1 MKNALRIGFLLL
13 VASTWARAQD
23 ERKFTFTGA
32 ARGQY
37 YGDALSLEEEKDTVT
52 PPKLNSGHVMVD
64 LGLKIRPNVNTEIL
78 GMVRIRND
86 YGGFWGSGVTFDVRQ
101 LYVRGIIGG
110 IIKYQ
115 LGDFNYRMSRYTM
128 WNYDQEVVGKMPA
141 IFQQQSDVVNYEY
154 FFNSDHSRRQQ
165 GAALDFTLVFKK
177 FVKELTINAVTTR
190 NRITDLAQNN
200 ERLFSGINANLV
212 QSEFFELGYNYA
224 NLYDVS
230 GTSKGNKAFRN
241 PVHTLTTKIQ
251 YQSKHWNFAFESEV
265 GKSETLLKND
275 TLAPAWNGKF
285 GDALLRID
293 HKKTGLGLSLN
304 GIYVSSA
311 FRSPGAQTKR
321 IAFGQAPLAY
331 NRIAN
336 SQDLRS
342 LTMLDLMREVNLYT
356 LQIRPYLMDFA
367 PQYDNITPY
376 GNATPNRQ
384 GVNAGFT
391 YAQGKLPVDVK
402 YAYYNLQEVRGEGTL
417 LPRKF
422 SRHQI
427 DAQLRINE
435 FFKKLNR
442 SIHASFNYRNDATTR
457 LAEELVRGVDLKTTA
472 MSAGIEVEILPAFD
486 IMFGHQSIRYAGFDF
501 TAVRNEYS
509 EIVNF
514 KEFNVDGT
522 EQITA
527 YGARYRFSEK
537 TFISA
542 QLNRFRTENK
552 IDALPGYRINQFMLL
567 FQLKF

>member
-1 MKNALRIGFLLL
+1 L
-13 VASTWARAQD
+13 
-23 ERKFTFTGA
+23 GA
-32 ARGQY
+32 
-37 YGDALSLEEEKDTVT
+37 
-52 PPKLNSGHVMVD
+52 
-64 LGLKIRPNVNTEIL
+64 
-78 GMVRIRND
+78 ND
-86 YGGFWGSGVTFDVRQ
+86 D
-101 LYVRGIIGG
+101 
-110 IIKYQ
+110 
-115 LGDFNYRMSRYTM
+115 
-128 WNYDQEVVGKMPA
+128 
-141 IFQQQSDVVNYEY
+141 
-154 FFNSDHSRRQQ
+154 
-165 GAALDFTLVFKK
+165 
-177 FVKELTINAVTTR
+177 
-190 NRITDLAQNN
+190 
-200 ERLFSGINANLV
+200 RLFSGINANLV
-212 QSEFFELGYNYA
+212 QSEFLELGYNYA

-230 GTSKGNKAFRN
+230 GTSKATKAFRN
-241 PVHTLTTKIQ
+241 PVHTATAKFQ
-251 YQSKHWNFAFESEV
+251 YQNSNWGIALESEV
-265 GKSETLLKND
+265 GKSETLLKSD
-275 TLAPAWNGKF
+275 SLAPAWNGKF

-331 NRIAN
+331 NRISN

-342 LTMLDLMREVNLYT
+342 LTMLDLMREVDLYT

-376 GNATPNRQ
+376 GSATPNRQ
-384 GVNAGFT
+384 GIIAAFT
-391 YAQGKLPVDVK
+391 YSKGKLPVDIK
-402 YAYYNLQEVRGEGTL
+402 YAYYDLQEVRGEGTL
-417 LPRKF
+417 LYRKF

-442 SIHASFNYRNDATTR
+442 NIHASFNYRNDATTR

-486 IMFGHQSIRYAGFDF
+486 IMFGQQSIRYAGFDF

-509 EIVNF
+509 EIINF

-522 EQITA
+522 EHIVA
-527 YGARYRFSEK
+527 YGARYRFSDK

-552 IDALPGYRINQFMLL
+552 TDALPAYRINQFMLL